1 MPGTRNS
8 AGGLSIGIVG
18 GSIAGCAAAV
28 ALMRAGHRVRVF
40 ERSPGALVGRGA
52 GIGTQLSV
60 LRSLV
65 EHDLVDADMP
75 HFHAENLPHVGRT
88 TADERLGRT
97 AWSIPITIE
106 MLNWGDLY
114 HNLRRRVPE
123 DVYRSGREVADARMA
138 DEETVLVRLA
148 DGREEVFDLVVFAD
162 GYRSVGR
169 RLLFPEAELQYRGY
183 VLWRGILK
191 ERDLNDADPLEG
203 TMTRVGYGE
212 GYGVFYFVPGHAGSV
227 AKGER
232 WVNWACYTPL
242 PAEEL
247 AQFLTDRTGRRR
259 SHSLPPGSVRPE
271 EEAGIKRLARDAF
284 PPYFGEIVNATR
296 DTFVQPIFTAEVPA
310 YREGRICLIG
320 DAGACASPLTGS
332 GVLKGMTN
340 AMDLT
345 DALAVHVDVDE
356 ALETWSME
364 QTRTGERMVALARR
378 LERALIW
385 SIPDFSRMDEVAM
398 RRWWREAAKIP
409 EDIAPPSESQETGQR
424 RSA

>member
-1 MPGTRNS
+1 
-8 AGGLSIGIVG
+8 
-18 GSIAGCAAAV
+18 
-28 ALMRAGHRVRVF
+28 
-40 ERSPGALVGRGA
+40 
-52 GIGTQLSV
+52 
-60 LRSLV
+60 
-65 EHDLVDADMP
+65 
-75 HFHAENLPHVGRT
+75 
-88 TADERLGRT
+88 
-97 AWSIPITIE
+97 

-259 SHSLPPGSVRPE
+259 SHSPPPGSVRPE

-345 DALAVHVDVDE
+345 DALAVHVDVDD
-356 ALETWSME
+356 ALETWSMKLN
-364 QTRTGERMVALARR
+364 RTGERMVALARR